1 MRPVTPR
8 LRLILDLFAG
18 LALIAGALLFFGA
31 TRTDKWW
38 SWTIVP
44 PLTAATLGA
53 FYWAAFVLILS
64 AARSRSWAAARP
76 AVYPVSVIAVL
87 LLVVTLY
94 HLDRFDLDSLFGIFW
109 LVVYCLVPFLL
120 AWALVDQL
128 RTPGDDASGGPRL
141 PVALRRALIIEGVAM
156 LVAGGVLLFSAGLAD
171 DLWPWALSPLTS
183 RAIGSFVAG
192 IGVAALIAAHA
203 DDPINFRGA
212 ALAYTVLGL
221 LELLALLLHTPD
233 LEGDHFDTTV
243 YVAAWLVVTVTGV
256 YGLKAAS
263 ASSRS

>member
-1 MRPVTPR
+1 MQPLTAR
-8 LRLILDLFAG
+8 LRVILYLFAG

-31 TRTDKWW
+31 TRTDAWW

-64 AARSRSWAAARP
+64 AARSETWAEARP
-76 AVYPVSVIAVL
+76 AVYPVAVIAVL

-109 LVVYCLVPFLL
+109 LVAYVLVPPLL
-120 AWALVDQL
+120 VWALVGQV
-128 RTPGDDASGGPRL
+128 RAPGEDARPTERL
-141 PVALRRALIIEGVAM
+141 PRGLRPLLIFEGVAM
-156 LVAGGVLLFSAGLAD
+156 LATGGVLLFSAGLAD

-183 RAIGSFVAG
+183 RALGSFYVG
-192 IGVAALIAAHA
+192 VGVAALIAVRD
-203 DDPINFRGA
+203 DDPVSFRGA

-221 LELLALLLHTPD
+221 LVLLAVLLHLPD
-233 LEGDHFDTTV
+233 LEGDHFDTAI
-243 YVAAWLVVTVTGV
+243 YVGAWSLVTLTGG
-256 YGLKAAS
+256 YGLRAAR